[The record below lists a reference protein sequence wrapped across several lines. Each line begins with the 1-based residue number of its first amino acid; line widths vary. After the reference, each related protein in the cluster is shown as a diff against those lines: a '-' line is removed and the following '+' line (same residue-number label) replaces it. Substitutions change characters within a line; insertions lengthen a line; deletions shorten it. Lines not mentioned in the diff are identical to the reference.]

1 MEWRDFD
8 LKIHYSTQENLEL
21 TERERERET
30 LREIEITILV
40 KIRER
45 EDFRQVD
52 QHIAVFPKREKTVI
66 DTTKITV
73 LTMIEIEV
81 QAEKETRDS

>member
-1 MEWRDFD
+1 M
-8 LKIHYSTQENLEL
+8 
-21 TERERERET
+21 
-30 LREIEITILV
+30 ILV

-66 DTTKITV
+66 DTIKVIA
-73 LTMIEIEV
+73 LAMIEIEV
-81 QAEKETRDS
+81 QVERETRDS

>member
-1 MEWRDFD
+1 M
-8 LKIHYSTQENLEL
+8 
-21 TERERERET
+21 
-30 LREIEITILV
+30 ILV

-66 DTTKITV
+66 ATTKIIA
-73 LTMIEIEV
+73 LAMIEIEV
-81 QAEKETRDS
+81 QVERETSDN

>member
-1 MEWRDFD
+1 VEWRDFD

-21 TERERERET
+21 TERERET
-30 LREIEITILV
+30 LREIGITILV

-52 QHIAVFPKREKTVI
+52 QHIAVFPKKEKTII
-66 DTTKITV
+66 DTIRIIV
-73 LTMIEIEV
+73 LTMIGIEV
-81 QAEKETRDS
+81 LAEKETSDS